1 MKLSAIGLFGTLFV
15 FFGAIG
21 FIGSSNKSIST
32 LIIAGTIIILGIIML
47 CINEKNNKLKEVN
60 Q

>member
-1 MKLSAIGLFGTLFV
+1 MKLSAIGLFSTLFV
-15 FFGAIG
+15 FFGSVG

>member
-32 LIIAGTIIILGIIML
+32 LIIACTIIILGIIML

>member
-1 MKLSAIGLFGTLFV
+1 MKLSAIGLFGMLFV
-15 FFGAIG
+15 FFGSIG